1 MEVQTQNETCPNF
14 VDLFNMYKIMQIW
27 NQDENKTK
35 CDEI

>member
-1 MEVQTQNETCPNF
+1 MQNERCPNF
-14 VDLFNMYKIMQIW
+14 VDLFNMSKNNAKIW